1 MLFSH
6 VCVDMGSCVA
16 AIGASAF
23 FGCMTSVV
31 HLFYLEGKDMKR
43 NLALLLALSIMMI
56 FTACGKD
63 EASNQTHNT
72 ENISIGETNEQENT
86 ETKPKHQYVGDYEQ
100 EPVYQKLLE
109 IENCKDPETLVQL
122 LTEIYGEEFTYIK
135 MEHKSTNNPNENE
148 HSGYEAPYD
157 DFMCAAFAVYNA
169 SSPLCKSP
177 FSSDTYLFFKPYSE
191 EPSFVMDSNATYIV
205 YSYKIKNFDDGT
217 HYHSVNSWIISDLF
231 LCLHEY
237 IDADLERKEFSRDA
251 VRYMDYY
258 LELENLVIDNLGGN
272 AGSISKTESLRP
284 SIDVLSVEITGP
296 TMHELNV
303 NYRINN
309 ISEERG
315 VAYLTC
321 SAHAYQDELHFN
333 DENFKNDYREDG
345 CFEYDVY
352 YGGSERPVT
361 FAIFYGYGEFD
372 PYEGWDSECMTTIT
386 LLYTEDYG
394 EISSSTIPADE
405 IYPLY
410 FEGEYVGAWTV
421 HESRDLIEVNGNSS
435 ATPFERHNTFKS
447 EKGFVVSVEVTDG
460 TPFFTINGAY
470 VGAPTDTYEYD
481 GVVFYT
487 LWYNNESLFINRYP
501 NDEYIRLQSAWS
513 LVGDG
518 DINLYPQ

>member
-1 MLFSH
+1 
-6 VCVDMGSCVA
+6 
-16 AIGASAF
+16 
-23 FGCMTSVV
+23 
-31 HLFYLEGKDMKR
+31 MKR
-43 NLALLLALSIMMI
+43 ILALLLALSIIMV

-63 EASNQTHNT
+63 EASNQTHTT
-72 ENISIGETNEQENT
+72 ENINIGDMNEQETT
-86 ETKPKHQYVGDYEQ
+86 ETKPKHQYVGEYAQ
-100 EPVYQKLLE
+100 EPVYQKLMQ
-109 IENCKDPETLVQL
+109 IQTCKDPDELCQL
-122 LTEIYGEEFTYIK
+122 LAELYGEEFTYIK
-135 MEHKSTNNPNENE
+135 MEQKNHDNYDGYKSPYENFIC
-148 HSGYEAPYD
+148 S
-157 DFMCAAFAVYNA
+157 AFALYNVSGTMA
-169 SSPLCKSP
+169 KGLIK
-177 FSSDTYLFFKPYSE
+177 SDTYAFFKPFSE
-191 EPSFVMDSNATYIV
+191 EPTFIMDSDGSYLV
-205 YSYKIKNFDDGT
+205 YSYKITQLESGT
-217 HYHSVNSWIISDLF
+217 AVHSVNSWVIEDLF
-231 LCLHEY
+231 MCLHEF
-237 IDADLERKEFSRDA
+237 IDGDSEEKIFMRDA

-258 LELENLVIDNLGGN
+258 LDFENLIVDSLNGN
-272 AGSISKTESLRP
+272 SGSISKTESLRP
-284 SIDVLSVEITGP
+284 SIDILSVEITGP
-296 TMHELNV
+296 TKHELNV
-303 NYRINN
+303 EYRINN

-315 VAYLTC
+315 VVYLTC

-333 DENFKNDYREDG
+333 DENFKNGYREDG

-372 PYEGWDSECMTTIT
+372 PYEGWDNECMTTIT

-410 FEGEYVGAWTV
+410 FEGEYVGAWTI

-487 LWYNNESLFINRYP
+487 LWYNNESMFINRYP